1 MSASSKKKI
10 RKEENAARM
19 TERQRKAQKEAK
31 ALKIYS
37 IVFVVL
43 IAAVILSAALTFAY
57 KYYDHSGWQNKH
69 TIALTVGDH
78 EINSVEMNYYYLDTI
93 NARYSQWSEEY
104 GDSMLT
110 MLSFYGLDLTQ
121 PLDQQEYDEDSTWA
135 DYFMDAAI
143 QMATD
148 NYILYDAA
156 MADENFEM
164 TSEQESTFTSTMG
177 NIEMSA
183 MMNGIT
189 DMDWFMSATYGNGAN
204 YESYYQYQRRSAV
217 ASAYYQYLND
227 SLTYTDADYR
237 EYEADKLGQFSSYT
251 YGIYE
256 VPYDSFLGE
265 GTTADD
271 GTVTHTDDQIEAAK
285 AEAKKTADQLATAKT
300 IEELDKA
307 IAKLPINKD
316 ATTTVASTKQVDV
329 LYSSVTAALQE
340 WISNPERKANDTAVI
355 EKNTTSYDEDGN
367 EETSLESYY
376 VVFFQS
382 SNDNKVAM
390 SDVRHLLV
398 TPTSEDHEETG
409 EEIITEEAWQIAKDH
424 AEMHLNSWKEINGT
438 EQDFIDMVIE
448 SSDDGGS
455 AENGG
460 LYANIN
466 RDSSYVP
473 EFLEWAIDPART
485 VGETGIIKTEYGYH
499 VMYYVGASALTYRDY
514 MIDTTMRAEDLQAKY
529 DELINAVT
537 VAKGNT
543 SLLNTS
549 IALMSA
555 T

>member
-37 IVFVVL
+37 IVFVAL

-57 KYYDHSGWQNKH
+57 KYYDQSGWQNKH

-93 NARYSQWSEEY
+93 NARYNEWSNTY

-110 MLSFYGLDLTQ
+110 MLSLYGLDLTK
-121 PLDQQEYDEDSTWA
+121 PLDQQDYDGDSTWA
-135 DYFMDAAI
+135 DFFLEDAI

-148 NYILYDAA
+148 DYVLYDAA

-164 TSEQESTFTSTMG
+164 TAAQEAEFTSTMG
-177 NIEMSA
+177 GIEMSA
-183 MMNGIT
+183 MMYGIT
-189 DMDWFMSATYGNGAN
+189 DMDWFMASTYGNGAT
-204 YESYYQYQRRSAV
+204 YESYYQYQRRAAV
-217 ASAYYQYLND
+217 ATAYYQYLQNG
-227 SLTYTDADYR
+227 LTYTDADYR
-237 EYEADKLGQFSSYT
+237 DYETDRYNEFSSFTYSVYELAYT
-251 YGIYE
+251 
-256 VPYDSFLGE
+256 SFLGE
-265 GTTADD
+265 GTTDAE
-271 GTVTHTDDQIEAAK
+271 GKVSHTDEQIEAAK
-285 AEAKKTADQLATAKT
+285 AEAKKVADQLATAKT
-300 IEELDKA
+300 VEAFDKA
-307 IAKLPINKD
+307 IAGLSINKD
-316 ATTTVASTKQVDV
+316 ATDKAESTKYESV
-329 LYSSVTAALQE
+329 LYSNVTTAVQE
-340 WISNPERKANDTAVI
+340 WVTSADRVENETTVI
-355 EKNTTSYDEDGN
+355 EKTTTSYDENDN
-367 EETSLESYY
+367 EIKTLQGYY
-376 VVFFQS
+376 VVFFQ
-382 SNDNKVAM
+382 NCDDNKTAM

-398 TPTSEDHEETG
+398 APTSEDHEETG
-409 EEIITEEAWQIAKDH
+409 EEIITEEAWQIAKQQ

-438 EQDFIDMVIE
+438 EQDFIDMVTE
-448 SSDDGGS
+448 STDDGGS

-466 RDSSYVP
+466 RDSSYVS

-485 VGETGIIKTEYGYH
+485 VGETGIVKTEYGYH

-514 MIDTTMRAEDLQAKY
+514 MIDTAKRAEDLAAKY
-529 DELINAVT
+529 QALIDAVT
-537 VAKGNT
+537 VVNGNT

-549 IALMSA
+549 FTLLSA